1 MKQEKENLG
10 AWLLLR
16 EPGGGMKQGQNLRGG
31 GEGGLVPQR
40 QQGRWGTWG
49 QAAQA
54 GGGST
59 EQNK

>member
-10 AWLLLR
+10 AWLLLW
-16 EPGGGMKQGQNLRGG
+16 EPGGGMRQGQNLRGG

-40 QQGRWGTWG
+40 QQECWGTWG

-54 GGGST
+54 GGEST
-59 EQNK
+59 EQNQ